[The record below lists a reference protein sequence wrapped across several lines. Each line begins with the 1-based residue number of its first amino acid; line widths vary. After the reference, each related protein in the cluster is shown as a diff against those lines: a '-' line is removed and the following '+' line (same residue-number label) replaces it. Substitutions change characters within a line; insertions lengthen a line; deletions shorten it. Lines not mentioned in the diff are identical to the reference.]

1 MANPTI
7 EIRSNDAT
15 SDASVAKVDMKL
27 EVVVIPVSD
36 VDPAKEFYKRLA
48 GGWMS
53 RRPALSSSRRRAP
66 GARARTGSTVY
77 VLLAGGIKA
86 SQTKD
91 IAKTKKMARELKRA
105 KP

>member
-36 VDPAKEFYKRLA
+36 VDHAKEFYKRLA
-48 GGWMS
+48 AAGCHAVQRCPVHAAGL
-53 RRPALSSSRRRAP
+53 RVLGRERDRPSMFCW
-66 GARARTGSTVY
+66 
-77 VLLAGGIKA
+77 LAA
-86 SQTKD
+86 
-91 IAKTKKMARELKRA
+91 
-105 KP
+105 